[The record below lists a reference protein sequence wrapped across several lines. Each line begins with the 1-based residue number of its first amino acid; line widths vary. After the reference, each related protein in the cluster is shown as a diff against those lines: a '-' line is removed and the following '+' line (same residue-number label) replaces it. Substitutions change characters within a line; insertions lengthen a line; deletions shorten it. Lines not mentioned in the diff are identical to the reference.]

1 MSDQEADEVAARVE
15 KVFAGRQPISR
26 AGTPDDIANAVLFLC
41 SDEASFI
48 TAQDL
53 IIDGGATSGRWGET
67 LAKANADIRRAI
79 SGEEI

>member
-1 MSDQEADEVAARVE
+1 
-15 KVFAGRQPISR
+15 
-26 AGTPDDIANAVLFLC
+26 LC
-41 SDEASFI
+41 SDEAGFI